1 MLINDNITTPT
12 FPTMTTKA
20 ADTSS
25 DIAINLEEDPE
36 LNILAWR
43 LKVQEV
49 ASSLVTMVSP
59 TGLLTHIL
67 DDTEWD
73 AHPTNRSVSPNG
85 TVRVAKRLP
94 SPTHVP
100 IVGGMT
106 GNQIAVAK

>member
-1 MLINDNITTPT
+1 
-12 FPTMTTKA
+12 MTTKA

-49 ASSLVTMVSP
+49 ASSLATSVAP

-67 DDTEWD
+67 DDTEWN
-73 AHPTNRSVSPNG
+73 AHPANVCNTLVKIRNWG
-85 TVRVAKRLP
+85 TPGKYF
-94 SPTHVP
+94 S
-100 IVGGMT
+100 
-106 GNQIAVAK
+106 